1 MSERMTM
8 TRRALMNTAAAAG
21 AAGMLDGIAQAQA
34 PTTNLPAANEVLI
47 RDAFVISMNPAIGD
61 LPHGDIHVRGGAIV
75 TVGAN
80 LSAPGARVIDGH
92 DMIACPGFVETH
104 WRHHV
109 DRAHEDE
116 VGALARRERADAIG
130 KP

>member
-61 LPHGDIHVRGGAIV
+61 LPHGDIHVRDGSIV
-75 TVGAN
+75 
-80 LSAPGARVIDGH
+80 SRK
-92 DMIACPGFVETH
+92 FVETY
-104 WRHHV
+104 V
-109 DRAHEDE
+109 DEDE
-116 VGALARRERADAIG
+116 LQRAESG
-130 KP
+130 VV